1 MRGNG
6 ADNRTLHAR
15 ANDAGTNYATEDTS
29 NPTGHTNRM
38 RQRMV
43 CASATAGRAMTRVH
57 SRAHS
62 VTARGPLIPL
72 FGMLA
77 DSVSISRGTFAVAG
91 VLQTTNSS
99 AKPTSTRPHMD
110 SDNGAPS
117 DVLPDFRSTGVIG
130 RIVVCVNVALL
141 FAVVATSHSDAE
153 LVSMALAKALI
164 VEPILLASL
173 IALYVGQS
181 KLAPLRYEF
190 SVVLITLFV
199 MLVTAF
205 VYGLVSTFDAGAT
218 RFGFTRALLFSALG
232 VLFLLEYFRMR
243 SRALSPALVEARL
256 QALQARIR
264 PHFLFNSI
272 NAVLSLIRSD
282 PRRAEAVIE
291 DLADLFRTL
300 MADSRQLV
308 TLEDEIRL
316 VRGYLDIEQL
326 RLGERLVIQWR
337 IDGAPKH
344 ALVPPL
350 FLQPLVENAVY
361 HGVEPGKGPGIIEI
375 DIVRRDDRLAMRLAN
390 PYHPQHQ
397 HRQGNR
403 IALANIKERLALHF
417 DAEATLTSGTVGD
430 RYEIHVDL
438 PYRRSRKEGKEA

>member
-1 MRGNG
+1 
-6 ADNRTLHAR
+6 
-15 ANDAGTNYATEDTS
+15 
-29 NPTGHTNRM
+29 
-38 RQRMV
+38 
-43 CASATAGRAMTRVH
+43 
-57 SRAHS
+57 
-62 VTARGPLIPL
+62 
-72 FGMLA
+72 
-77 DSVSISRGTFAVAG
+77 
-91 VLQTTNSS
+91 
-99 AKPTSTRPHMD
+99 MD
-110 SDNGAPS
+110 SDNGVPS
-117 DVLPDFRSTGVIG
+117 DMLPDFRNTGVIG
-130 RIVVCVNVALL
+130 RVVVCVNVALL
-141 FAVVATSHSDAE
+141 FAVAVTSQSDAE
-153 LVSMALAKALI
+153 LVATAIAKALI

-173 IALYVGQS
+173 IALYVGHA
-181 KLAPLRYEF
+181 KLVPLRYEF

-218 RFGFTRALLFSALG
+218 RFGFARALLFSALG

-243 SRALSPALVEARL
+243 SRALSPALLEARL

-272 NAVLSLIRSD
+272 NAVLSLIRTD

-326 RLGERLVIQWR
+326 RLGDRLVIQWR

-417 DAEATLTSGTVGD
+417 DADATLTSGTVGD
-430 RYEIHVDL
+430 RYEIHVEL
-438 PYRRSRKEGKEA
+438 PYRRSKKEGKEA

>member
-1 MRGNG
+1 
-6 ADNRTLHAR
+6 
-15 ANDAGTNYATEDTS
+15 
-29 NPTGHTNRM
+29 
-38 RQRMV
+38 MV
-43 CASATAGRAMTRVH
+43 
-57 SRAHS
+57 
-62 VTARGPLIPL
+62 
-72 FGMLA
+72 
-77 DSVSISRGTFAVAG
+77 
-91 VLQTTNSS
+91 N
-99 AKPTSTRPHMD
+99 
-110 SDNGAPS
+110 DNGAPA
-117 DVLPDFRSTGVIG
+117 DALPDFRNFGVMA
-130 RIVVCVNVALL
+130 RILVIVNIAML
-141 FAVVATSHSDAE
+141 FAVAVTSDTDAQ
-153 LVSMALAKALI
+153 LVPTALAKATV
-164 VEPILLASL
+164 VEPILIASL
-173 IALYVGQS
+173 AALYLGYS
-181 KLAPLRYEF
+181 RLAPLRYEF
-190 SVVLITLFV
+190 AVVLITVFV

-205 VYGLVSTFDAGAT
+205 VYGFVSVFDANAS
-218 RFGFTRALLFSALG
+218 RFGFARALLFAALG
-232 VLFLLEYFRMR
+232 VLLQLEYFRLR
-243 SRALSPALVEARL
+243 NRALSPALVEARL

-326 RLGERLVIQWR
+326 RLGERLIVQWR

-361 HGVEPGKGPGIIEI
+361 HGVEPGKGPGTIEI
-375 DIVRRDDRLAMRLAN
+375 DIVRRDDRLVMRLAN
-390 PYHPQHQ
+390 PYHPAHQ

-417 DAEATLTSGTVGD
+417 DAEATLTSGAIGD

-438 PYRRSRKEGKEA
+438 PYRRSRKEPNE

>member
-1 MRGNG
+1 
-6 ADNRTLHAR
+6 
-15 ANDAGTNYATEDTS
+15 
-29 NPTGHTNRM
+29 
-38 RQRMV
+38 
-43 CASATAGRAMTRVH
+43 
-57 SRAHS
+57 
-62 VTARGPLIPL
+62 
-72 FGMLA
+72 
-77 DSVSISRGTFAVAG
+77 
-91 VLQTTNSS
+91 
-99 AKPTSTRPHMD
+99 MD
-110 SDNGAPS
+110 SDSGVPS
-117 DVLPDFRSTGVIG
+117 DVLPDFRNTGVIG
-130 RIVVCVNVALL
+130 RIALCVNVAML
-141 FAVVATSHSDAE
+141 FAVAVTSQSDAE
-153 LVSMALAKALI
+153 FVPLFLAKAAI

-173 IALYVGQS
+173 ASLYIAQP
-181 KLAPLRYEF
+181 KLGPFRYEF
-190 SVVLITLFV
+190 AVVLITLFV

-205 VYGLVSTFDAGAT
+205 VYGLVSTFDASAT
-218 RFGFTRALLFSALG
+218 RFGFARALAFAALG

-243 SRALSPALVEARL
+243 SRALAPALVEARL

-272 NAVLSLIRSD
+272 NAVLSLIRTD

-300 MADSRQLV
+300 MADARQLV

-326 RLGERLVIQWR
+326 RLGERLVVHWSIE
-337 IDGAPKH
+337 GAPKH

-417 DAEATLTSGTVGD
+417 DAEATLTSGAVGD

-438 PYRRSRKEGKEA
+438 PYRRSRKEGKEG

>member
-1 MRGNG
+1 M
-6 ADNRTLHAR
+6 
-15 ANDAGTNYATEDTS
+15 
-29 NPTGHTNRM
+29 
-38 RQRMV
+38 
-43 CASATAGRAMTRVH
+43 AGRTVAVGATK
-57 SRAHS
+57 
-62 VTARGPLIPL
+62 IP
-72 FGMLA
+72 FGMFA
-77 DSVSISRGTFAVAG
+77 DSVLRTSLAAAPVVMFRTAD
-91 VLQTTNSS
+91 SS
-99 AKPTSTRPHMD
+99 ANLTPTRRRMD
-110 SDNGAPS
+110 SETGVPS

-130 RIVVCVNVALL
+130 RVLVIVNVAVL
-141 FAVVATSHSDAE
+141 FAVAVTSQTDAE
-153 LVSMALAKALI
+153 LVPMALAKAAI
-164 VEPILLASL
+164 VEPILFASL
-173 IALYVGQS
+173 IALYIGNA

-190 SVVLITLFV
+190 AVVLITLFV

-205 VYGLVSTFDAGAT
+205 VFGLVSTFDAGAS
-218 RFGFTRALLFSALG
+218 RFGFARALAFAALG
-232 VLFLLEYFRMR
+232 VLFMLEYFRMR

-272 NAVLSLIRSD
+272 NAVLSLIRTD

-326 RLGERLVIQWR
+326 RLGDRLVIHWR

-438 PYRRSRKEGKEA
+438 PYRRSRKEVKEG